1 MPEFYG
7 NTMLVNGVLWPKMSL
22 GQGKYRFVFLNACQN
37 RYLNIW
43 FENNGKKIP
52 IHLIRADSDYYDED
66 VVVDELLATIA
77 TRWEFVIDFGNVQG
91 EVVMKN
97 NAAAP
102 YPSG

>member
-1 MPEFYG
+1 MK
-7 NTMLVNGVLWPKMSL
+7 T
-22 GQGKYRFVFLNACQN
+22 
-37 RYLNIW
+37 
-43 FENNGKKIP
+43 ENNGKKIP

>member
-1 MPEFYG
+1 
-7 NTMLVNGVLWPKMSL
+7 MSL